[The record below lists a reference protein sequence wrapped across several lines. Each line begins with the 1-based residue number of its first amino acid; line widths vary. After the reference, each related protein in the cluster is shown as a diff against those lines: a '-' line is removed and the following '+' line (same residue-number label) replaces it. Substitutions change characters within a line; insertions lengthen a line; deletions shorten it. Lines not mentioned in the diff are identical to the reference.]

1 MTDVPTNLAA
11 AVDVDDGGGAA
22 PSLATFLLDARE
34 RVRRRLL
41 LHDLAR
47 AAVWG
52 LAGYGL
58 LVAPKAEARRDQVH
72 LIACR

>member
-1 MTDVPTNLAA
+1 MNRTKPSDVTFAQWLA
-11 AVDVDDGGGAA
+11 V
-22 PSLATFLLDARE
+22 
-34 RVRRRLL
+34 
-41 LHDLAR
+41 